1 MTSGPRTRAPR
12 DPASALTGAHIVVAV
27 GGGIA
32 AYKAAELVRL
42 LDKAGATVHVAMTA
56 RAQKFIAPMTFQALT
71 RRPVFTDL
79 FSLTE
84 EAAIGHIQLADRA
97 DLVIVAPATANV
109 IGRLAGACLGFWLN
123 GKWTFAGD
131 DTHVGRHAAAR
142 FIAMW
147 VALTVLNTWIVAVI
161 DDQFGLRLAQLLK
174 PGADLVSGG
183 IGFLLSRHWVYKK
196 AG

>member
-1 MTSGPRTRAPR
+1 MTLRRHA
-12 DPASALTGAHIVVAV
+12 ASYAVIGIVQWLVEYGLMLALSQWV
-27 GGGIA
+27 
-32 AYKAAELVRL
+32 
-42 LDKAGATVHVAMTA
+42 M
-56 RAQKFIAPMTFQALT
+56 
-71 RRPVFTDL
+71 PV
-79 FSLTE
+79 E
-84 EAAIGHIQLADRA
+84 
-97 DLVIVAPATANV
+97 PANV

-196 AG
+196 AAD